1 MRRKV
6 LWLTTFPTHPNEKL
20 TQSRKEEMTYYSF
33 KTITQ
38 TAQPWLIK
46 VVLYKGYTNTRV
58 WCLLP
63 LLNQQSVGSEEATP
77 LCQSTAMKPQLALTP
92 VDSHQP
98 SCWDSKTN

>member
-1 MRRKV
+1 
-6 LWLTTFPTHPNEKL
+6 
-20 TQSRKEEMTYYSF
+20 MTYYFF

-38 TAQPWLIK
+38 TAQRWLIK
-46 VVLYKGYTNTRV
+46 VVLYKGYTNTQV
-58 WCLLP
+58 WCSVL

-77 LCQSTAMKPQLALTP
+77 LRQSTAMKPQPALTP